1 MLLTKYTHACVR
13 VDDGDRRLLL
23 DPGVWTEPEAYDGI
37 TDILVTHEHADHFAV
52 AQLATLLA
60 SSPDLRIYG
69 DESLRAAAAEENAPA
84 VAEAIQAVAVGDTFT
99 AAGFA
104 VTVVGGKHA
113 EIYGGLPKCTNVGFI
128 VDGVYHPGDSFFVPA
143 EPVTTLLVP
152 ASGPW
157 CKVGEAIGFTR
168 AVAPA
173 RAVPIHDRLLSAD
186 IGYGNFDNWLTEKG
200 GTAYERIP
208 LGKSL
213 TV

>member
-23 DPGVWTEPEAYDGI
+23 DPGIWTEPEAYDGV

-52 AQLATLLA
+52 EQLAALLA
-60 SSPDLRIYG
+60 SSRELRIYG

-84 VAEAIQAVAVGDTFT
+84 VAEAIQPVAVGDTFT
-99 AAGFA
+99 VDGFA

-113 EIYGGLPKCTNVGFI
+113 ETYDGLPRCRNVGFI

-152 ASGPW
+152 SSGPW
-157 CKVGEAIGFTR
+157 FKLREALDFTR
-168 AVAPA
+168 AVAPD
-173 RAVPIHDRLLSAD
+173 RAAPIHDRMASSD
-186 IGYGNFDNWLTEKG
+186 FGYDNFDGWMTEKSQ
-200 GTAYERIP
+200 TAYERIP
-208 LGKSL
+208 LGGSI